1 MIKRLLVLSLI
12 LVLVTS
18 LGFSQA
24 KNGGIARMIALG
36 GGNPSPEFVVNPFV
50 YDDPTWTLLN
60 PAYLGMYKDYAWMNV
75 AGGRVTGAVPDAGL
89 GQQFTGVNFSLGKT
103 LTLGAILSYDPS
115 SFSTLRPAL
124 NGFIA
129 QVGKRAANPTGLAQP
144 GPLETFEVLG
154 AFDMG
159 GMDLGVG
166 VMYGWTNSDY
176 KNSDTTAGAVS
187 EASLPGHLFG
197 IRAGIFFDLG
207 GGSSV
212 NGSATFRTLS
222 ASDKVTVLGSTNGT
236 GESNYSA
243 GATEFGVN
251 ASARL
256 KVSSKFSFIPY
267 GAFGTVSITPKEDN
281 VVKGDST
288 TKRANDISTTAFAVG
303 VGGEYRTPSFLL
315 AGGVSLATS
324 SATTTPKDAAGK
336 ELTKTTN
343 SLFAFP
349 VFNLGMEWWFTD
361 WLAGRAGYFRSFSST
376 GTKTEP
382 PAGSGWTQERNVFAG
397 TSFLGGPTAFP
408 WTISSYSSDGLVTLG
423 IGLKFKGFA
432 LDGTVSEEA
441 LRRGLGLIGAA
452 DNINTFGYVT
462 ISYCFE

>member
-1 MIKRLLVLSLI
+1 MVKRLLVLSLV

-18 LGFSQA
+18 LGLSQA

-36 GGNPSPEFVVNPFV
+36 GGNPSPNFVVNPFV
-50 YDDPTWTLLN
+50 YDDPTWTLSN
-60 PAYLGMYKDYAWMNV
+60 PAYINQYKDYAWMNV

-89 GQQFTGVNFSLGKT
+89 GQQFTGANFSFGKA
-103 LTLGAILSYDPS
+103 LTFGAILSYDPS
-115 SFSTLRPAL
+115 SFGALRPAL
-124 NGFIA
+124 NNFIGT
-129 QVGKRAANPTGLAQP
+129 VGKRPANPQGLAAP
-144 GPLETFEVLG
+144 GPLEIFEVIAAMNL
-154 AFDMG
+154 A
-159 GMDLGVG
+159 GMDLGFAVS
-166 VMYGWTNSDY
+166 YGWTNSDY
-176 KNSDTTAGAVS
+176 KNSDTTAGVVS

-197 IRAGIFFDLG
+197 LRGGVFFDLG

-212 NGSATFRTLS
+212 NGAVAFRTLS
-222 ASDKVTVLGSTNGT
+222 ASDKVKILGSTNGT

-243 GATEFGVN
+243 GATEFEVS
-251 ASARL
+251 AAARL
-256 KVSSKFSFIPY
+256 KMSSKFSVIPY
-267 GAFGTVSITPKEDN
+267 GAFTTVSIDPKEDN

-288 TKRANDISTTAFAVG
+288 TKRANTISTTAFVIG
-303 VGGEYRTPSFLL
+303 VGGEIRTPSFLL
-315 AGGVSLATS
+315 AGGVSLS
-324 SATTTPKDAAGK
+324 SASSTTEPKDAAGK
-336 ELTKTTN
+336 ALTKTTN
-343 SLFAFP
+343 SLWAFQ

-397 TSFLGGPTAFP
+397 TSFLGGPSFFP
-408 WTISSYSSDGLVTLG
+408 WTISSYNSDGLVTLG
-423 IGLKFKGFA
+423 LGLKFKGFA

-462 ISYCFE
+462 VSYCFE